1 MKHNRAA
8 AILIMLFSLMAAL
21 PVRAEETVKLTVITG
36 IPGTRVAAYAVEP
49 APGTDLSDGES
60 LRTLSETLEESVR
73 LTGTKPA
80 AESRTGSREE
90 AGLALRRNE

>member
-49 APGTDLSDGES
+49 APERSR
-60 LRTLSETLEESVR
+60 LRKA
-73 LTGTKPA
+73 GPA
-80 AESRTGSREE
+80 AGRRPVWPS
-90 AGLALRRNE
+90 AGMRII